1 MGLCE
6 GSTRGEWKL
15 TFGSDLRNKN
25 SVFQEH
31 SYRGEEVCFP
41 QIAEQRLIIPH
52 FFCTSVAA
60 VREISSMH
68 EQKLRAA
75 LFESPTQLSDWTF
88 SSDGCSALA
97 IFLLFFFLSLSPQ
110 WSCLNWAEWGWGEG
124 GERTALCKEKKK
136 ITCVKCEVCAQQSA
150 NNLRPLGHSPRHLGA

>member
-1 MGLCE
+1 MSWCCFPPTDKLNWSE
-6 GSTRGEWKL
+6 WSPIMQYFLSTNNGSLWRSTQLEWKL

-75 LFESPTQLSDWTF
+75 LFDSPTQLSDWTF
-88 SSDGCSALA
+88 FFWQMFCSGHFFVVIATVE
-97 IFLLFFFLSLSPQ
+97 LFKLSWVRLR
-110 WSCLNWAEWGWGEG
+110 WGRGEDCP
-124 GERTALCKEKKK
+124 LQEKK
-136 ITCVKCEVCAQQSA
+136 
-150 NNLRPLGHSPRHLGA
+150 